1 MNFPASKIKEHMQR
15 AKTKKVMAVSK
26 QNLLKFK
33 T

>member
-1 MNFPASKIKEHMQR
+1 MNFPASKITEHMQK
-15 AKTKKVMAVSK
+15 AKTKVMVVSK